1 MKLYSWANKRSYI
14 LGLLFLIVLW
24 QVFAIIINQDI
35 YLPTLNQVFCAIIN
49 IVKDINFNINI
60 LSSVLRTFIS
70 FSVAA
75 VIAIILGI
83 LSCMYPFFKDFFEGF
98 NVIGKT
104 IPTMVLVVLSLIW
117 FDKDNT
123 PYIVGIAI
131 VFPIIY
137 TGICNQLNKV
147 EKEYSD
153 LCFIYQISKLQKV
166 KKIYLPVII
175 IYLAET
181 FISDFSLAFKVVIA
195 GEVHGQPTF
204 GIGSAIQRAKINFE
218 ISKVFG
224 WIVLIA
230 IVSIILE
237 AINKVII
244 RKIKKWDKK

>member
-1 MKLYSWANKRSYI
+1 MKQYSWANKRNYSI
-14 LGLLFLIVLW
+14 GLLFLIILW
-24 QVFAIIINQDI
+24 QLAAIVIDKDI
-35 YLPTLNQVFCAIIN
+35 YLPKLQQVFYAIIH
-49 IVKDINFNINI
+49 IVEDINFNMNI
-60 LSSVLRTFIS
+60 LSSILRTFIS
-70 FSVAA
+70 FGVAA
-75 VIAIILGI
+75 IIAIILGI

-117 FDKDNT
+117 FNKDNT

-147 EKEYSD
+147 EKEYSS
-153 LCFIYQISKLQKV
+153 LCFIYEISKFQKI

-175 IYLAET
+175 LYLAET

-195 GEVHGQPTF
+195 GEVHGQPRF
-204 GIGSAIQRAKINFE
+204 GIGSSIQRAKINFE
-218 ISKVFG
+218 ISSIFG

-230 IVSIILE
+230 IVSIVLE
-237 AINKVII
+237 IINRII
-244 RKIKKWDKK
+244 MRKIKKWDKK